1 MNTENDCRCSG
12 DNGGDS
18 ADEVAALE
26 KDNENG
32 CPDSVPSKSKTSEL
46 LKAMYYFV
54 LSRL

>member
-1 MNTENDCRCSG
+1 MNTESDCRCSE

-26 KDNENG
+26 KENENG
-32 CPDSVPSKSKTSEL
+32 CPDSAPSKSRTSEL